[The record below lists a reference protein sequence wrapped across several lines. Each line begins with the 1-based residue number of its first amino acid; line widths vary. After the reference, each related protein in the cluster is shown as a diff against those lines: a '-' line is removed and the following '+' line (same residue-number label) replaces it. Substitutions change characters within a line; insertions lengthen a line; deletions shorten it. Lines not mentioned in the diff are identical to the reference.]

1 MTETTFPN
9 TLGCPNEGISDTILF
24 PTMMGCS
31 RNANTGN
38 YSPTRWDDHHD
49 MMELEL
55 QLEETEQLA
64 LWITEEIQDYV
75 LDLQREEDEELL
87 NYEKDSSF
95 PSELP
100 SNECLF
106 AHMDD
111 DGHYHSDV
119 EEAK

>member
-1 MTETTFPN
+1 
-9 TLGCPNEGISDTILF
+9 
-24 PTMMGCS
+24 
-31 RNANTGN
+31 
-38 YSPTRWDDHHD
+38 

-64 LWITEEIQDYV
+64 SWITGEIQDYV

-87 NYEKDSSF
+87 NYGKDSSF

-100 SNECLF
+100 SNECLS